1 MQFVTQS
8 PAHHPLPWLGLLLYG
23 LSLLLAAVAAY
34 GLWSSLPQ
42 FNELFASFGATL
54 PAPTMLL
61 IEYPYGIWNGLRAG
75 LLHVLAWLLIWAVVR
90 QRWAHRGVLLA
101 TLLIWLAVALLIVAL
116 YLPLVSLAV

>member
-1 MQFVTQS
+1 MQSLTRARGAQ
-8 PAHHPLPWLGLLLYG
+8 PLPWLGLLLYG

-54 PAPTMLL
+54 PLPTLLL
-61 IEYPYGIWNGLRAG
+61 IEYPLGIWNLLRGG

-101 TLLIWLAVALLIVAL
+101 TVLVWLAVALLIVAL
-116 YLPLVSLAV
+116 YLPLVSMAV